1 MDVIWNDLD
10 ESEQTAL
17 KRLNRGPYP
26 ALEPNMA
33 KRLISLGLAEERERG
48 VGINRTGRELVIG
61 VLLNQ
66 RED

>member
-1 MDVIWNDLD
+1 LTVTWSDLD

-26 ALEPNMA
+26 ALEPSMA
-33 KRLISLGLAEERERG
+33 ERLIAYGLVERRLRG
-48 VGINRTGRELVIG
+48 IGINRAGRELVIG

>member
-1 MDVIWNDLD
+1 MAVNWNDLD

-26 ALEPNMA
+26 ALQPGIAE
-33 KRLISLGLAEERERG
+33 RLISLKLAEQRPHG
-48 VGINRTGRELVIG
+48 VGINRAGRELVIG